1 MCDGAYELV
10 APGDVYL
17 RYLRYSRE
25 RALGTSESTPAT
37 WRRCARRGLE
47 LIEAGRKIDEFV
59 LMLRSEPV
67 TRRGSGVGHSRS
79 SNWRINRIP
88 FRCAEMYKSALAHRL
103 IGEDR
108 SRRCRF
114 VEAVSMRGA

>member
-1 MCDGAYELV
+1 MRDGAYELV
-10 APGDVYL
+10 APGDAYL

-79 SNWRINRIP
+79 NWLNRIP
-88 FRCAEMYKSALAHRL
+88 FRCAEMYRSALAHRL
-103 IGEDR
+103 IADDR

-114 VEAVSMRGA
+114 VEAVSMHGA